1 MNKTSLSMVA
11 AAVFVG
17 KDVTCFSKQRT
28 MLDLSVAMSKL
39 PSGAKSDLG
48 TTQHFNLTD
57 TSRLEVRDEALK
69 QYIL

>member
-1 MNKTSLSMVA
+1 
-11 AAVFVG
+11 
-17 KDVTCFSKQRT
+17 